1 MRARG
6 VAKAEHPRA
15 DDIEHKAPEERSVRE
30 GGRQGERA
38 RRCGVEHGLKGKFG
52 LAVGLCVVEAA
63 STTGGAVR
71 PSHRRLRRKR
81 SLRTVCSGGGILHWA
96 PPRG

>member
-30 GGRQGERA
+30 GGRRGERA
-38 RRCGVEHGLKGKFG
+38 RRCGMENDMKWKFG

-63 STTGGAVR
+63 STAGGAVR
-71 PSHRRLRRKR
+71 PGRLRLRRAR